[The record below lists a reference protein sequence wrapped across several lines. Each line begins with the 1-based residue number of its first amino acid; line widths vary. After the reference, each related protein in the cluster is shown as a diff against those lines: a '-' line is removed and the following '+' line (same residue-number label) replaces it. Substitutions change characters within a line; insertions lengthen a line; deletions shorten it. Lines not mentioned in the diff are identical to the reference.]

1 MSANQNAWHAL
12 SSLGGPSRPAQPQVL
27 LKSSGKYNVTKKVLN
42 TMQFC
47 QNYIYIYINMCDKTL
62 FKKKNYPP
70 TLDLL
75 LSLPHDLSRRVPQRE
90 GQQCPVST
98 TRSPEKCLQMW
109 KSHGVFPFGTK
120 MYKWCFFSTSMF
132 TGGQWEFITLDEC

>member
-47 QNYIYIYINMCDKTL
+47 QNYIYINMCDKTL
-62 FKKKNYPP
+62 LKKKNKKLSPDSGFIIVFTSRPQPP
-70 TLDLL
+70 GSAKGRTAMP
-75 LSLPHDLSRRVPQRE
+75 SFNHA
-90 GQQCPVST
+90 
-98 TRSPEKCLQMW
+98 
-109 KSHGVFPFGTK
+109 
-120 MYKWCFFSTSMF
+120 
-132 TGGQWEFITLDEC
+132 